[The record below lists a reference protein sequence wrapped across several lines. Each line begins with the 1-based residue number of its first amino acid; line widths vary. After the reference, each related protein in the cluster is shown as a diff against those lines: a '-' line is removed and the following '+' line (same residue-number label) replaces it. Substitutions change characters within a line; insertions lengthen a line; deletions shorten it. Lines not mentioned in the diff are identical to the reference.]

1 MEVRHAG
8 SREARAG
15 AQASRAVLPDGVAA
29 RMRDPGRFQPVAFM
43 LHWSPAREARVRVAW
58 ERFESYTTAEEILP
72 AAAIH
77 ALEAGESVLVL
88 SDGLEIESEDR

>member
-1 MEVRHAG
+1 MPDPAKLELVRERLAKYFPT
-8 SREARAG
+8 
-15 AQASRAVLPDGVAA
+15 AQL

-43 LHWSPAREARVRVAW
+43 LHWSPARVARVRVAW
-58 ERFESYTTAEEILP
+58 ERFESYGTAEEILP
-72 AAAIH
+72 AAAIN